1 MIKSLAYSVKQ
12 AARQIW
18 RNKVMSFA
26 SMFSITCMLLILGVF
41 FILTVNVNVATEGIK
56 NQFDTIEV
64 FLLEDIHSSQINK
77 MQNSISS
84 MDEVDSTEFIS
95 KEQALK
101 DFKQRFGENAYLFD
115 ALPEN
120 PLPDALRVKLNDL
133 SKGEMVAEVCRS
145 MDGVEDVRYYATE
158 VNKILKV
165 TRAIERIALI
175 LVAFLVIVSV
185 VVVSNTIKITVEAR
199 KGEIIIMKYIGATNW
214 FIRGPM
220 LSEGVLIGLV
230 SAVISFAAVSVA
242 YARLVDVFGYQI
254 MLLVSSEMVDKQY
267 MTTSLIWIFSAL
279 GVSIGAVGSIISMR
293 RYLKA

>member
-1 MIKSLAYSVKQ
+1 
-12 AARQIW
+12 
-18 RNKVMSFA
+18 
-26 SMFSITCMLLILGVF
+26 MLLILGVF